1 LSTSIDQ
8 AFIKQFEEEVHQAYQ
23 RMGSKLRNTVR
34 VKNSVRGSS
43 TVFQKSAR
51 AVPRPRRVTV
61 WCR

>member
-43 TVFQKSAR
+43 TVFQT
-51 AVPRPRRVTV
+51 VCFVVIRP
-61 WCR
+61 C